1 MNESATISADVPTGF
16 RPIRIPGGFVGV
28 NGPLHGRLQDGC
40 LHLGFR
46 VEERHLNAAMM
57 CHGGMLMMVADL
69 QLAVAAVVQSSV
81 GPFLPTINL
90 SVDFV
95 APAHAGDWV
104 HGQTEVVKTTRSL
117 TFAQGSLMID
127 GSTILR
133 ASGIFKNPNRPDWK
147 LNVESLFEAGEV
159 GG

>member
-1 MNESATISADVPTGF
+1 MADTESEGPPADF
-16 RPIRIPGGFVGV
+16 RLMRIPGGFVGV

-69 QLAVAAVVQSSV
+69 QLAVAAVVQSGV

-90 SVDFV
+90 NVDFV
-95 APAHAGDWV
+95 APAHTGDWIQ
-104 HGQTEVVKTTRSL
+104 GQTQVVKTTRGL
-117 TFAQGSLMID
+117 TFAQGSLMV
-127 GSTILR
+127 GETPILR
-133 ASGIFKNPNRPDWK
+133 ASGIFKNPDRPDWK
-147 LNVESLFEAGEV
+147 LDLEHLFEAGGV

>member
-133 ASGIFKNPNRPDWK
+133 A
-147 LNVESLFEAGEV
+147 
-159 GG
+159 

>member
-1 MNESATISADVPTGF
+1 MNEELSLPADF

-46 VEERHLNAAMM
+46 VEERHLNAAKM

-69 QLAVAAVVQSSV
+69 QLAIAAVVQSGV

-95 APAHAGDWV
+95 TAAYAGDWV
-104 HGQTEVVKTTRSL
+104 QGQTEVVKTTRSL

-127 GSTILR
+127 GKPILR

-147 LNVESLFEAGEV
+147 LDLDGLFEAGEV

>member
-1 MNESATISADVPTGF
+1 MSENAAPSLPHDF
-16 RPIRIPGGFVGV
+16 RLMRIPGGFVGV
-28 NGPLHGRLQDGC
+28 NGPLYGRMHEGC

-46 VEERHLNAAMM
+46 VEERHLNAAKM

-69 QLAVAAVVQSSV
+69 QLAVAAVVQSGV

-95 APAHAGDWV
+95 TAAHVGDWV
-104 HGQTEVVKTTRSL
+104 QGQTQVVKTTRGL
-117 TFAQGSLMID
+117 TFAQGSLMVDD
-127 GSTILR
+127 GIILR

-147 LNVESLFEAGEV
+147 LDLDGLFESGEI

>member
-1 MNESATISADVPTGF
+1 MNESATVSADVPTGF

-147 LNVESLFEAGEV
+147 LDIESLFEAGEV

>member
-147 LNVESLFEAGEV
+147 LDVESLFEAGEV